1 MDRKTNQWT
10 EQVIVTCKPLKM
22 QNFEKKKFRIEFLK
36 NGLSKANGIFVKV
49 QVMVK
54 STHAK
59 SHDSET
65 QSLAYVAK
73 KRHFFAF
80 FEDF

>member
-1 MDRKTNQWT
+1 MDRAGHS
-10 EQVIVTCKPLKM
+10 CM
-22 QNFEKKKFRIEFLK
+22 QTTKNAKFWEKKFKIEFLK
-36 NGLSKANGIFVKV
+36 NGLSKANGIFVQV

-65 QSLAYVAK
+65 QSLAYMAK
-73 KRHFFAF
+73 NRYFFAF